1 MFSKGGVKG
10 DVVLT
15 VYCTLLTAYMHERVC
30 IFLQVMSIAL
40 SQRLAEWQLA
50 TLNTADAVQDT
61 VLEIKESLLQVAS

>member
-1 MFSKGGVKG
+1 MFSKGGVKV

-40 SQRLAEWQLA
+40 SQRLAEWQL
-50 TLNTADAVQDT
+50 TTINTADAVQDT